1 MAEGKELKGWFQKE
15 KKVWM
20 KQPVYPWIIEMKIVI
35 EARQGLGVRTPETFP
50 LRISHFSLHPFSAP
64 GQNPGHYF

>member
-1 MAEGKELKGWFQKE
+1 MIAEGKELKGWFQKE

-35 EARQGLGVRTPETFP
+35 EARQGLGVRTP
-50 LRISHFSLHPFSAP
+50 
-64 GQNPGHYF
+64 